1 MKLKT
6 VKGTQ
11 RHAFD
16 IEYVQRLLEKKG
28 SMDLEDATRI
38 LGESIHVI
46 GGLRVEL
53 RAMYRGVD
61 ELKGQSD
68 FSKENQW
75 LKYDTRF

>member
-11 RHAFD
+11 RHGFD
-16 IEYVQRLLEKKG
+16 IEYVERLLEKKG

-38 LGESIHVI
+38 LGEAIHVI

-53 RAMYRGVD
+53 RGMYRAID
-61 ELKGQSD
+61 SIQRQAD
-68 FSKENQW
+68 YSKDNQW
-75 LKYDTRF
+75 LG